1 MEALQS
7 PPVQCISSSSPPP
20 PPPPPS
26 SSLIPASSVPFPI
39 PMMLPIR
46 TLLKLGTQS
55 RSKTTEDDY
64 ETSLPPPPPLHLPPQ
79 VLLDR
84 NRNAVVKS
92 PPTASSAALPP
103 PPPPPPLPSSSP
115 QPQTAHPNLTAL
127 RYDMLSKDFFLA
139 GEIGFELYGTSY
151 APKGN
156 FENDSRKKFLFLI
169 FSKKKNPY
177 YSSDFRCLH
186 LCPPYR
192 PLRTGPPNETHHPRS
207 LSSP

>member
-7 PPVQCISSSSPPP
+7 PPVQCVSSPPP

-46 TLLKLGTQS
+46 TLLKMGTQS

-64 ETSLPPPPPLHLPPQ
+64 EASLPPPPPLHLPPQ
-79 VLLDR
+79 LLLDR

-92 PPTASSAALPP
+92 PPTASNAALPP
-103 PPPPPPLPSSSP
+103 PLPPLPSSSP

-127 RYDMLSKDFFLA
+127 RYVMLSKGGSSLTFDFGA
-139 GEIGFELYGTSY
+139 GKIGFKLYGS
-151 APKGN
+151 
-156 FENDSRKKFLFLI
+156 
-169 FSKKKNPY
+169 
-177 YSSDFRCLH
+177 
-186 LCPPYR
+186 
-192 PLRTGPPNETHHPRS
+192 
-207 LSSP
+207 